1 MCANSGQKGKNDSEK
16 AKKVDSIGIEI
27 TDFQTPDKTLD
38 TVKCFRGIFKIHLT
52 SCPVI
57 L

>member
-16 AKKVDSIGIEI
+16 AKKVD
-27 TDFQTPDKTLD
+27 

-52 SCPVI
+52 SRPVI

>member
-16 AKKVDSIGIEI
+16 AKKVDSIGIE
-27 TDFQTPDKTLD
+27 DFQTRDKTLD